1 MKLRFTFL
9 SFAFL
14 LLIGHLAGA
23 AQTFTPADPASA
35 SLAAIFSVPAAPAAP
50 DGADA
55 KLPDFAPAP
64 TDRAVL
70 CGSCSDSLCQ
80 GKHFRDF
87 CKAQNGKTYLCQ
99 PAYVV
104 CAANDCEC
112 WTGPLP

>member
-1 MKLRFTFL
+1 MKLRSTFL
-9 SFAFL
+9 VLAAML
-14 LLIGHLAGA
+14 LMASLASA
-23 AQTFTPADPASA
+23 AQTSTPADPVSA
-35 SLAAIFSVPAAPAAP
+35 SLAAIFSAPAAPTAP

-55 KLPDFAPAP
+55 KLPSFVPAP
-64 TDRAVL
+64 TDKAVL

-80 GKHFRDF
+80 GKHFRDICGF
-87 CKAQNGKTYLCQ
+87 QGGQTYRCQ

>member
-9 SFAFL
+9 AFAFV

-23 AQTFTPADPASA
+23 AQTFTPTDLASA
-35 SLAAIFSVPAAPAAP
+35 SLAAIFSDPTAP
-50 DGADA
+50 DVANP
-55 KLPDFAPAP
+55 KLPSFVPAP
-64 TDRAVL
+64 TDKAVL

-87 CKAQNGKTYLCQ
+87 CKSQGGKTYLCQ